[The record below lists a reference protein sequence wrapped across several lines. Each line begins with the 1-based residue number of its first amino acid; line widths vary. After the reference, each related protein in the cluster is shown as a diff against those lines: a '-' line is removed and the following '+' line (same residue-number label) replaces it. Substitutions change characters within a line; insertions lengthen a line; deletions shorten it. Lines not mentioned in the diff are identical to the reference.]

1 MKKINKKI
9 YKKRFVKEI
18 IAKNGFIGR
27 FKNATRIL
35 YTFKFQLSHELC
47 NSKNPSIA
55 QDSTKLP

>member
-1 MKKINKKI
+1 M
-9 YKKRFVKEI
+9 KKRFVKEI

-27 FKNATRIL
+27 TKNATRIL
-35 YTFKFQLSHELC
+35 YTFKFQLSHELH